1 MLDRTILEF
10 ALKGLEAERQ
20 RIESEIENVRQ
31 QLGRGKRGRP
41 KSATKSGKKAA
52 AKKAASNNE
61 AAAKKRKPMS
71 AARRKAISER
81 MKKSWAKKKARK
93 KA

>member
-31 QLGRGKRGRP
+31 QLARGKRGRT

-52 AKKAASNNE
+52 AKKAASNKE

-71 AARRKAISER
+71 AAKRKAISER
-81 MKKSWAKKKARK
+81 MKRSWAKKKAK
-93 KA
+93 KKG

>member
-1 MLDRTILEF
+1 MLDRMILEF
-10 ALKGLEAERQ
+10 ALKGLESERQ

-41 KSATKSGKKAA
+41 KSAKKSGKKAA
-52 AKKAASNNE
+52 AKKAAGNKE

-71 AARRKAISER
+71 AARRKAISVR
-81 MKKSWAKKKARK
+81 MKKSWAKKNAEK
-93 KA
+93 KG